1 MKSTSYR
8 GRSSDEALDE
18 HLKLQRQQAMPMTM
32 STTRRQL
39 SGSTVI
45 APTPPPPERM
55 RMRTDSN
62 ATSIYVIGADTT
74 GNYIG
79 ASGGGSA
86 RGAQTDSNP
95 ATMER
100 RQHNRLSWVNMHRGG
115 EDTPH
120 LEGGDRGA
128 VTITPSPQTTR
139 SYISTVSTITATIGT
154 GGDTIRSRA
163 GGDGGVGVHIGN
175 GTISGR
181 NTAASG
187 RMSTSG
193 GTTISGSNNT
203 LNDIISD
210 YHSHEAASS
219 NDFHYTSTVVA
230 STPHVKNLSSN
241 GSFNMTNGSTV
252 KLLPVMDDESNQQVS
267 EIIINFYKS
276 I

>member
-1 MKSTSYR
+1 
-8 GRSSDEALDE
+8 
-18 HLKLQRQQAMPMTM
+18 MTM

-39 SGSTVI
+39 SGSTVVP
-45 APTPPPPERM
+45 PTPPPPERM

-62 ATSIYVIGADTT
+62 ATSIYVIGADSINTH
-74 GNYIG
+74 IG
-79 ASGGGSA
+79 ASGSGGTG
-86 RGAQTDSNP
+86 GAQTDSNP

-100 RQHNRLSWVNMHRGG
+100 RQQNRLSWVNMRRGG
-115 EDTPH
+115 EDAVH
-120 LEGGDRGA
+120 LEGGGRGA

-139 SYISTVSTITATIGT
+139 SYISTVSTITATTGT
-154 GGDTIRSRA
+154 VGDTIRSRA
-163 GGDGGVGVHIGN
+163 GGGVGGGVHIGN

-181 NTAASG
+181 TTAASG

-219 NDFHYTSTVVA
+219 RDFHYNNTVVA
-230 STPHVKNLSSN
+230 STPHIKNLSST

-252 KLLPVMDDESNQQVS
+252 KLLPAMEDESNQQVN
-267 EIIINFYKS
+267 ENVFYIQKS
-276 I
+276 IKRKRCENSFECLNYGFISLCICGE